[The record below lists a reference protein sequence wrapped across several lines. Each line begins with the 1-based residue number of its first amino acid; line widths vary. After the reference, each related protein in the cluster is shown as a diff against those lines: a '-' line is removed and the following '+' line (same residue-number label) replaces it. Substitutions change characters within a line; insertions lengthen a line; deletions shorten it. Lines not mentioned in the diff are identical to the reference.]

1 MIPNTA
7 PAPVGTITLSDG
19 RNSYEFNIWPRSQ
32 RFNAIGVVYVMARKA
47 DNNNYN
53 VIYVGQTGDASQR
66 PFNHHRKECFD
77 RHGADYVLLRTEPV
91 ERRRFEIE
99 TALIRYYSPPCNQQ

>member
-7 PAPVGTITLSDG
+7 PAPVGTITLTDG
-19 RNSYEFNIWPRSQ
+19 RNSYEFNIWLRSQ
-32 RFNAIGVVYVMARKA
+32 RFNAIGVVYVMARKTA
-47 DNNNYN
+47 DNNYN

-77 RHGADYVLLRTEPV
+77 RHGADYVFLRTEPNG
-91 ERRRFEIE
+91 RRRFEIE
-99 TALIRYYSPPCNQQ
+99 TGGAFRFGANNRTQ